1 MVSVVLA
8 THNRRDVVLETLK
21 RLSTLAGEI
30 SLEIIVVDNTSVDG
44 TSDAIRIAFPNVQL
58 IESPVNAGSC
68 AKGIGVAETSGKYLL
83 FLDDDSYPHAG
94 SIERMVAYFEVDH
107 RLGAAG
113 FRVHLP
119 ESGGEECAALPDVFV
134 GCGVGLRR
142 SAYEEVGGLDVSFFM
157 QAEEYDL
164 AFRLAGAGYG
174 VRLFDDL
181 HVDHLKTPHARLSA
195 RTVYY
200 DTRNN
205 LIVAARH
212 LPDEYHRVYSR
223 DWLQRYSWLA
233 VEASH
238 RSAFARGAVFGW
250 AQATRER
257 AHERAEFLDK
267 ASLEHFFGWDAIAE
281 RMGSLKS
288 QGVQTVL
295 LAGLGKNVFAYV
307 RGARKVGVQVLG
319 IADDRFDAG
328 SRRYRRIPVLGE
340 KAGISMGAD
349 VVVISDMAP
358 VHAARR
364 AERIREAGGA
374 EVVNWTRVM
383 PPNMGT
389 DEVLTGP
396 LKPLEGHQNADVQGG
411 MVWQVVH

>member
-1 MVSVVLA
+1 
-8 THNRRDVVLETLK
+8 
-21 RLSTLAGEI
+21 
-30 SLEIIVVDNTSVDG
+30 
-44 TSDAIRIAFPNVQL
+44 
-58 IESPVNAGSC
+58 
-68 AKGIGVAETSGKYLL
+68 
-83 FLDDDSYPHAG
+83 
-94 SIERMVAYFEVDH
+94 
-107 RLGAAG
+107 
-113 FRVHLP
+113 
-119 ESGGEECAALPDVFV
+119 
-134 GCGVGLRR
+134 
-142 SAYEEVGGLDVSFFM
+142 
-157 QAEEYDL
+157 
-164 AFRLAGAGYG
+164 
-174 VRLFDDL
+174 
-181 HVDHLKTPHARLSA
+181 
-195 RTVYY
+195 
-200 DTRNN
+200 
-205 LIVAARH
+205 
-212 LPDEYHRVYSR
+212 
-223 DWLQRYSWLA
+223 
-233 VEASH
+233 
-238 RSAFARGAVFGW
+238 
-250 AQATRER
+250 
-257 AHERAEFLDK
+257 LDK